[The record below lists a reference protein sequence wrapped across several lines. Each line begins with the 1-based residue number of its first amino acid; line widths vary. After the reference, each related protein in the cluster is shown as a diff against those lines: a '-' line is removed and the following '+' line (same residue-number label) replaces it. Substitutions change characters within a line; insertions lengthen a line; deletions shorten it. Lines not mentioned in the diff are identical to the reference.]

1 MLLRGQQAQALPVV
15 LLALRGGTVA
25 ATRLL
30 ETLSHPQSAS
40 QAALAP
46 AVSHVSGQQDNAQ
59 KSSND
64 KADSGNVLGVL
75 TSLLLQQQQ
84 RPQSLPQQQAA
95 AKEHPCNASAAMQWP
110 AAASQVIP
118 NPSCQPDL
126 SAASSGQVRME
137 SQLVFDSCWRRF
149 REKRGMV
156 SLLVGLYVLAV
167 DRHNRIASQV
177 NGLSC
182 A

>member
-1 MLLRGQQAQALPVV
+1 MAMLLRGQQALPVMH
-15 LLALRGGTVA
+15 LALRGGAVA

-30 ETLSHPQSAS
+30 ETLTHSQPAS

-59 KSSND
+59 KSSNEQ
-64 KADSGNVLGVL
+64 ADSGNVLGVL

-84 RPQSLPQQQAA
+84 RPQSLPPTAQQQAA
-95 AKEHPCNASAAMQWP
+95 AQEQPSTASAAMQWP
-110 AAASQVIP
+110 AAAGQVIP

-156 SLLVGLYVLAV
+156 SLLAGSCVLAI
-167 DRHNRIASQV
+167 DRQF
-177 NGLSC
+177 LF
-182 A
+182 